1 MISSI
6 KEICFFMIIAQ
17 GILYFVPGDSYMK
30 YVRILV
36 GVLMILRLMT
46 PFLNLITNTDISRE
60 INWKIAQ
67 LEQSIEWEQQE
78 FELEDREMGIY
89 SSIEEALK
97 EQLLKCEGNYE
108 IKKVELMGDEAK
120 SMAEGAD
127 QSLGDH
133 LQIAITVA
141 RREENMQESKAD
153 YAEVIIEKI
162 TIGGENEMTQGQEE
176 NLRQQ
181 YSTCI
186 GVNPEN
192 VEIIFQ

>member
-97 EQLLKCEGNYE
+97 EQLSRLYVLC
-108 IKKVELMGDEAK
+108 
-120 SMAEGAD
+120 
-127 QSLGDH
+127 Q
-133 LQIAITVA
+133 
-141 RREENMQESKAD
+141 RRQP
-153 YAEVIIEKI
+153 YPHI
-162 TIGGENEMTQGQEE
+162 
-176 NLRQQ
+176 L
-181 YSTCI
+181 
-186 GVNPEN
+186 
-192 VEIIFQ
+192 

>member
-127 QSLGDH
+127 QSLGNH